1 MEKNEKKENNNKKNN
16 KRKKLLFI
24 ISGGVL
30 AVALII
36 LLILLLRACNVP
48 ASPVND
54 ETPISEVETYNKL
67 LKIANEKVDA
77 LDEEEHK
84 DEKYNVNKLLSFS
97 HKDKNVS
104 YTTYNDN
111 YLVNISFKVSDANDI
126 ANEILKD
133 NYSEVTTQILNR
145 YDDSYLST
153 NDYYLNTFV
162 SNKVAYIGK
171 LTPSS
176 PVEHLSGTYM
186 GSDEKIYSFTNIDL
200 DTSSYSETSEELT
213 IYEKDTS
220 NILYL
225 LVKSIVAI

>member
-24 ISGGVL
+24 ISSGVL

-126 ANEILKD
+126 SGSILND
-133 NYSEVTTQILNR
+133 NYSEITTQVLDR
-145 YDDSYLST
+145 YDYSLNT
-153 NDYYLNTFV
+153 NAYYQSTFV
-162 SNKVAYIGK
+162 SNSIYYVGRV
-171 LTPSS
+171 TPT
-176 PVEHLSGTYM
+176 VNHLSGTYM
-186 GSDEKIYSFTNIDL
+186 GNDEKIYSFTNIEFDI
-200 DTSSYSETSEELT
+200 DADCPYNENSEELT

-225 LVKSIVAI
+225 LVKGIVTI